1 MLSVSDV
8 VALKIVSDVLALNS
22 YELAAK
28 EDGRV
33 MKVIVTD
40 EISERGLELLQQEPR
55 VQLDVRLGLGKAEL
69 HQIIGDYDAIITRSG
84 TQVDAELLEHAKKL
98 KMVARAG
105 VGIDN
110 VDVPAASERGIIV
123 VNAPFGNTN
132 SAAEHSMAI
141 LLAMCRN
148 VPMANASLKSGQ
160 WQRAP
165 FTGHELRHR
174 TMGIIGLG
182 KVGGRV
188 ALRAR
193 AFEMDVIVYDPYI
206 SEKRATDFGTRLV
219 SLEELVASADVIS
232 VHTPLNDETRDLV
245 TAEHFAGMKDGVLIV
260 NCARGGIISE
270 TAMLEALEDGRVAGA
285 AFDVWSEEPPDDA
298 TLKKLI
304 AHPRMVVTPHLG
316 ANTFEAQTNVAV
328 DVSREILNLL
338 DGKPVENAVNIA
350 RFDPDL
356 MAQMRPFMALAEV
369 LGDFISQLAPEN
381 PGKVSFSY
389 TGKLAA
395 YDCMPITVAGLA
407 ALLNRCTDQEVNMV
421 NANLVAERRGLVVEQ
436 SRSTESEFFSNL
448 ITLSLETPQGKR
460 TIAGTLFEGTPKIVR
475 MRDFDTDFTPEEHML
490 VMTYADRPGLIGRIG
505 TILGEAE
512 VNIGAMNLGRRGKGG
527 EAMLVLSVDSPV
539 DEAIVARLNEAV
551 GARFVKAVHLQL

>member
-1 MLSVSDV
+1 
-8 VALKIVSDVLALNS
+8 
-22 YELAAK
+22 
-28 EDGRV
+28 

-40 EISERGLELLQQEPR
+40 EISEKGLELLQQDPR
-55 VQLDVRLGLGKAEL
+55 VQLDVRLGLDKNTLYGL
-69 HQIIGDYDAIITRSG
+69 IGEYDAIITRSG
-84 TQVDAELLEHAKKL
+84 TQVDAQLLSHAKKL

-132 SAAEHSMAI
+132 SAAEHSMAL
-141 LLAMCRN
+141 LLALCRN
-148 VPMANASLKSGQ
+148 VPAANSSLKGGQ
-160 WQRAP
+160 WQRSP
-165 FTGHELRHR
+165 FTGYELRHK

-188 ALRAR
+188 ALRSR
-193 AFEMDVIVYDPYI
+193 SFEMEVVVYDPYI

-219 SLEELVASADVIS
+219 SLDELVRTSDVIS
-232 VHTPLNDETRDLV
+232 VHTPLNDETNDLI
-245 TAEHFAGMKDGVLIV
+245 TAEHFARMKDGVMIV
-260 NCARGGIISE
+260 NCARGGIINE
-270 TAMLEALEDGRVAGA
+270 QAMLKALESGKVAGA
-285 AFDVWSEEPPDDA
+285 AFDVWSEEPPGSE

-304 AHPRMVVTPHLG
+304 AHPHMVVTPHLG
-316 ANTFEAQTNVAV
+316 ANTFEAQTNVAI

-356 MAQMRPFMALAEV
+356 MAQMRPFMELAAV

-381 PGKVSFSY
+381 PGKVSFNY
-389 TGKLAA
+389 KGKLAA
-395 YDCMPITVAGLA
+395 HDCMPITVAGLA
-407 ALLNRCTDQEVNMV
+407 ALLNRCSDQEVNMV
-421 NANLVAERRGLVVEQ
+421 NASLVAERRGLVVEQ
-436 SRSTESEFFSNL
+436 SRSTESQFFSNL
-448 ITLSLETPQGKR
+448 ITISLETPQGKR
-460 TIAGTLFEGTPKIVR
+460 TIAGTLFEGTPKIVK

-490 VMTYADRPGLIGRIG
+490 VLNYEDRPGLIGRIG

-527 EAMLVLSVDSPV
+527 EAMVVLSIDSPI
-539 DEAIVARLNEAV
+539 DETTLARLTEAV
-551 GARFVKAVHLQL
+551 GARFVKAVHMQCS

>member
-1 MLSVSDV
+1 
-8 VALKIVSDVLALNS
+8 
-22 YELAAK
+22 
-28 EDGRV
+28 

-40 EISERGLELLQQEPR
+40 EISEKGLELLQKDPR
-55 VQLDVRLGLGKAEL
+55 IQLDVRPGLERNEL
-69 HQIIGDYDAIITRSG
+69 YTLIGDYDAIITRSG
-84 TQVDAELLEHAKKL
+84 TQVDAELLGHAKKL

-132 SAAEHSMAI
+132 SAAEHSMA
-141 LLAMCRN
+141 LLLSMCRN
-148 VPMANASLKSGQ
+148 VPDANSSLKSGQ

-165 FTGHELRHR
+165 FTGHELKHK
-174 TMGIIGLG
+174 TMGIVGLG

-188 ALRAR
+188 ALRSR
-193 AFEMDVIVYDPYI
+193 AFEMDVVVYDPYI
-206 SEKRATDFGTRLV
+206 SEKRAADFGTRLV
-219 SLEELVASADVIS
+219 SLDELVSSADVIS
-232 VHTPLNDETRDLV
+232 VHTPLNDETHDLI
-245 TAEHFAGMKDGVLIV
+245 TAEHFAKMKAGVLIV
-260 NCARGGIISE
+260 NCARGGIINE
-270 TAMLEALEDGRVAGA
+270 EAMLRALESGKVAGA
-285 AFDVWSEEPPDDA
+285 AFDVWSEEPPSSA

-304 AHPRMVVTPHLG
+304 AHPHMVVTPHLG

-338 DGKPVENAVNIA
+338 DGKPLENAVNIA

-356 MAQMRPFMALAEV
+356 MTQMRPFMALAAV

-395 YDCMPITVAGLA
+395 HDCMPITVAGLA

-436 SRSTESEFFSNL
+436 SRSTESQFFSNL

-460 TIAGTLFEGTPKIVR
+460 TIAGTLFEGLPKIVK

-490 VMTYADRPGLIGRIG
+490 VLTYEDRPGLIGRIG
-505 TILGEAE
+505 TLLGEAE

-527 EAMLVLSVDSPV
+527 EAMVVLSIDSPV
-539 DEAIVARLNEAV
+539 DEMTLNRLTDAV
-551 GARFVKAVHLQL
+551 GARFVKAVHMKQP

>member
-1 MLSVSDV
+1 
-8 VALKIVSDVLALNS
+8 
-22 YELAAK
+22 
-28 EDGRV
+28 

-206 SEKRATDFGTRLV
+206 SEKRA
-219 SLEELVASADVIS
+219 
-232 VHTPLNDETRDLV
+232 
-245 TAEHFAGMKDGVLIV
+245 
-260 NCARGGIISE
+260 
-270 TAMLEALEDGRVAGA
+270 
-285 AFDVWSEEPPDDA
+285 
-298 TLKKLI
+298 
-304 AHPRMVVTPHLG
+304 
-316 ANTFEAQTNVAV
+316 
-328 DVSREILNLL
+328 
-338 DGKPVENAVNIA
+338 
-350 RFDPDL
+350 
-356 MAQMRPFMALAEV
+356 
-369 LGDFISQLAPEN
+369 
-381 PGKVSFSY
+381 
-389 TGKLAA
+389 
-395 YDCMPITVAGLA
+395 
-407 ALLNRCTDQEVNMV
+407 
-421 NANLVAERRGLVVEQ
+421 
-436 SRSTESEFFSNL
+436 
-448 ITLSLETPQGKR
+448 
-460 TIAGTLFEGTPKIVR
+460 
-475 MRDFDTDFTPEEHML
+475 
-490 VMTYADRPGLIGRIG
+490 
-505 TILGEAE
+505 
-512 VNIGAMNLGRRGKGG
+512 
-527 EAMLVLSVDSPV
+527 
-539 DEAIVARLNEAV
+539 
-551 GARFVKAVHLQL
+551 

>member
-1 MLSVSDV
+1 
-8 VALKIVSDVLALNS
+8 
-22 YELAAK
+22 
-28 EDGRV
+28 
-33 MKVIVTD
+33 
-40 EISERGLELLQQEPR
+40 
-55 VQLDVRLGLGKAEL
+55 RLGLEKAEL
-69 HQIIGDYDAIITRSG
+69 YQLIGGYDAIITRSG
-84 TQVDAELLEHAKKL
+84 TQVDAELLSHAKQL
-98 KMVARAG
+98 KMIARAG

-110 VDVPAASERGIIV
+110 VDVTAASERGIIV

-141 LLAMCRN
+141 LLSMCRN
-148 VPMANASLKSGQ
+148 VPDANASLKAGK

-165 FTGHELRHR
+165 FTGYELKHK
-174 TMGIIGLG
+174 TMGIVGLG

-188 ALRAR
+188 ALRSR
-193 AFEMDVIVYDPYI
+193 AFEMDVVVYDPYI

-219 SLEELVASADVIS
+219 SLDELVSTADVIS
-232 VHTPLNDETRDLV
+232 VHTPLNEETHDLI
-245 TAEHFAGMKDGVLIV
+245 TSEHFAKMKDGVLIV
-260 NCARGGIISE
+260 NCARGGIINE
-270 TAMLEALEDGRVAGA
+270 AAMLHALESGKAGGA
-285 AFDVWSEEPPDDA
+285 AFDVWSEEPPKSA
-298 TLKKLI
+298 ILKKMI

-356 MAQMRPFMALAEV
+356 MAQMRPFMKLAAV

-381 PGKVSFSY
+381 PGKVSFHY

-421 NANLVAERRGLVVEQ
+421 NANLVAERRGLIVEQ

-448 ITLSLETPQGKR
+448 ITLTLETPQGKR
-460 TIAGTLFEGTPKIVR
+460 TIAGTLFEETPKIVR

-490 VMTYADRPGLIGRIG
+490 VLTYEDRPGLIGRIG

-527 EAMLVLSVDSPV
+527 EAMVVLSVDSPV
-539 DEAIVARLNEAV
+539 DETTLARLTEAV
-551 GARFVKAVHLQL
+551 GARFVRAVHLG